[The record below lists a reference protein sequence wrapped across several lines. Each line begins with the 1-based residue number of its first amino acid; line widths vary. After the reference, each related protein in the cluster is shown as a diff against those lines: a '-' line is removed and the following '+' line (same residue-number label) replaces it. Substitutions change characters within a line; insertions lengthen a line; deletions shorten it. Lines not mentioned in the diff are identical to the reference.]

1 MIDELRT
8 FEPFRSLDRT
18 ALSTVARHAD
28 RLRLPEQR
36 TLRRRGQQLAKELFL
51 VDGVVAVRNGTGTA
65 RVSARASDGRSLNS
79 HAPDD
84 AEISTV
90 TAVEMI
96 AVDLSSIRHLLDGG
110 DEVST
115 PEVASIDDWMHALLQ
130 GPVMRWFPPTVW
142 ARLLRTGTIRRMVA
156 GERVLA
162 CGEVA
167 ENVFVVAHG
176 SVRFAGERLT
186 TGEFFAE
193 ESAMMQ
199 RPVADDAVMETD
211 GAIVCFARA
220 DILELMVEYDA
231 PRADPPQRLDLDDL
245 DGQAEDTLLD
255 TLDPRAPV
263 ALRGGDP
270 ARRLVVAAKLM
281 REGITVV

>member
-1 MIDELRT
+1 MIDELKT
-8 FEPFRSLDRT
+8 FEPFRTLDRA

-36 TLRRRGQQLAKELFL
+36 TLRRRGQRLARELFL
-51 VDGVVAVRNGTGTA
+51 VHGVVAVSSGTGTA
-65 RVSARASDGRSLNS
+65 RLSARSCEGRSLNS

-90 TAVEMI
+90 TAAEMI

-193 ESAMMQ
+193 ESAMMR

-231 PRADPPQRLDLDDL
+231 PRADPPQRLDLDDV